1 MACLDILTS
10 AQDNIPGCFE
20 QALPKQ
26 PHQATEAQS
35 GEYQVINR
43 FDNFG
48 GGWGYSGHSV
58 EAVRFS
64 ADTDIV
70 ICGFGMFGGRGE
82 YSCKLKLYDLGTD
95 GGGYEKEGV
104 LISETKEVP
113 YECAARSKHHIL
125 LPKPVSAAAGRWYL
139 VWARIAGPSSD
150 CGSCGQASVTTEDQV
165 VFTFKSSKKANNGTD
180 VNSGQI
186 PAILYRLV
194 TQDCKQP
201 PVPLDADPVQR
212 ISRAFANS
220 VSREC
225 FESLVVLLSWA
236 WDCFK
241 TQLREQRDRTRPL
254 QLQQTLQYL
263 GYVNKSCLRLLRKYT
278 NEIYPQRS
286 NTAVAAAAVAQGA
299 VVGGGAVAAALSKL
313 HQKSNKGESSANMP
327 SILRRLN
334 KMIVFHL
341 LNHTF
346 SDKIPSRVVNSA
358 GKYIGDVTALPSGSM
373 MGLGSGTPGG
383 RKTNLENIQLA
394 ECIGNVRAMLIG
406 IFCDDIFKDIAT
418 DEGE

>member
-1 MACLDILTS
+1 MCFIIQNAGNYRALLSPELSLPIKAEARVSRSQASLNLLACLDILTS

-26 PHQATEAQS
+26 PHQTAEAQS

-95 GGGYEKEGV
+95 GGGYEKEGI

-139 VWARIAGPSSD
+139 IWARIAGPSSD

-201 PVPLDADPVQR
+201 PVTPDADPVQR

-225 FESLVVLLSWA
+225 FESLVVLLSWS

-286 NTAVAAAAVAQGA
+286 STAVAAAAVAQGA

-313 HQKSNKGESSANMP
+313 QQKSNKGKWRDGES
-327 SILRRLN
+327 
-334 KMIVFHL
+334 
-341 LNHTF
+341 
-346 SDKIPSRVVNSA
+346 
-358 GKYIGDVTALPSGSM
+358 
-373 MGLGSGTPGG
+373 
-383 RKTNLENIQLA
+383 
-394 ECIGNVRAMLIG
+394 
-406 IFCDDIFKDIAT
+406 
-418 DEGE
+418 

>member
-1 MACLDILTS
+1 MQNAANYRALLSPELSLPIKTEARVSRSQASLNLLACLDILTS

-313 HQKSNKGESSANMP
+313 HQKSSKGKASPNKND
-327 SILRRLN
+327 
-334 KMIVFHL
+334 
-341 LNHTF
+341 F
-346 SDKIPSRVVNSA
+346 SFLSCFLFFQT
-358 GKYIGDVTALPSGSM
+358 KYPVAWSTALA
-373 MGLGSGTPGG
+373 
-383 RKTNLENIQLA
+383 NIS
-394 ECIGNVRAMLIG
+394 AM
-406 IFCDDIFKDIAT
+406 
-418 DEGE
+418 

>member
-1 MACLDILTS
+1 MPDRVDSRVARSQASLNLLACLDILTS

-20 QALPKQ
+20 QPLLKQ
-26 PHQATEAQS
+26 TQQTAETQA
-35 GEYQVINR
+35 GEFQVVNR

-58 EAVRFS
+58 EAIRFS

-82 YSCKLKLYDLGTD
+82 YSCKLKLFDLGGD
-95 GGGYEKEGV
+95 GGGYEKEGI

-113 YECAARSKHHIL
+113 YECGARSKHHIL
-125 LPKPVSAAAGRWYL
+125 LPKPVSAVAGRWYL

-165 VFTFKSSKKANNGTD
+165 VFSFKSSKKANNGTD

-194 TQDCKQP
+194 TQDCKQTP
-201 PVPLDADPVQR
+201 AQMDADPVQR

-225 FESLVVLLSWA
+225 FESLVVLLSWS

-241 TQLREQRDRTRPL
+241 LQLREERDRSRPL
-254 QLQQTLQYL
+254 QLQQSLQYL
-263 GYVNKSCLRLLRKYT
+263 GYVIKSCLRLLRKYT
-278 NEIYPQRS
+278 IEIYPQRNS
-286 NTAVAAAAVAQGA
+286 STSVAT
-299 VVGGGAVAAALSKL
+299 GGGSNAAHGSGVVTTAKSVQSKP
-313 HQKSNKGESSANMP
+313 NKGEH
-327 SILRRLN
+327 LC
-334 KMIVFHL
+334 FHF
-341 LNHTF
+341 NVIF
-346 SDKIPSRVVNSA
+346 N
-358 GKYIGDVTALPSGSM
+358 
-373 MGLGSGTPGG
+373 
-383 RKTNLENIQLA
+383 NIHL
-394 ECIGNVRAMLIG
+394 
-406 IFCDDIFKDIAT
+406 
-418 DEGE
+418 